1 MSCSRILSFFLS
13 RRHHFLDL
21 RSSMMMASDGT
32 ACTCG
37 YKYRLLDPNNG
48 DKSDGTGMKFSSPTR
63 LVGMDLSFVHLDGAP
78 PPAARQHQR
87 TQQSSVHPN
96 EPRAFGTSLTEAGEE
111 HGHSGFW
118 GRYRYLRAV
127 ESVIEDGSTGA
138 APEDDV
144 CLCPACILRVERAM
158 ISDAERIEQ
167 EILALDDAVREEE
180 FRSESWKRALVQAVM
195 GGTASFED
203 ETRGRNG
210 IYEGASA
217 VELLNQ
223 QENAF
228 RREIAI
234 LRDAVNQQESD
245 IGRLA
250 QLQREQGRA
259 IQNLRQART
268 ALEEE
273 RNNLEIN
280 ARAFDS
286 DHSLLSRELVDVQG
300 KVDRLSSPQI
310 RLLSTMFEL
319 TVDKDRGLRYPLI
332 NDLRLA
338 YRPKGDVQWDEI
350 QGAWSLAAQLLLS
363 VATVF
368 GFQSKNWKVVPLSH
382 CAKLVYTEGGESPDN
397 AGRSTTK
404 TSAARLTAPTT
415 KVTPTTRSMVFNL
428 GHPRTD
434 GSRALM
440 AWNAL
445 LHAVIQHATVQ
456 MHKAVEGGVLESPS
470 VLPSVPYE
478 MSSPGQI
485 GDSSLARINPKDDA
499 AWSTAIHCM
508 SSNLLWLSDC
518 ASIYVHQTTILHAS
532 AAATPALPL
541 DS

>member
-1 MSCSRILSFFLS
+1 MQLFANSFIPFLS
-13 RRHHFLDL
+13 LVHHSFKT
-21 RSSMMMASDGT
+21 MAIDGT

-37 YKYRLLDPNNG
+37 YKYRLLDPEDGDNG
-48 DKSDGTGMKFSSPTR
+48 DGTGTNPSSPAR
-63 LVGMDLSFVHLDGAP
+63 MASMDLSFVHLDGAP
-78 PPAARQHQR
+78 PSTAAAAARYQR
-87 TQQSSVHPN
+87 TPPSSVHRN
-96 EPRAFGTSLTEAGEE
+96 EPRGFGTSLTEAEDE
-111 HGHSGFW
+111 HAHSGFW

-127 ESVIEDGSTGA
+127 ESVIDAGNSSA
-138 APEDDV
+138 APEDEV
-144 CLCPACILRVERAM
+144 CLCPACIVRVERAM
-158 ISDAERIEQ
+158 IADAERMER

-180 FRSESWKRALVQAVM
+180 FRSESWMRALVQAVK
-195 GGTASFED
+195 GGNASIEND
-203 ETRGRNG
+203 ETKERNG
-210 IYEGASA
+210 MYDGTSA
-217 VELLNQ
+217 DELMNQ
-223 QENAF
+223 QEDAF

-234 LRDAVNQQESD
+234 LRDAVNQQEAD

-250 QLQREQGRA
+250 QLQRGQGHA
-259 IQNLRQART
+259 LESLRQART

-286 DHSLLSRELVDVQG
+286 DHSILSRELGDIQG
-300 KVDRLSSPQI
+300 KVDRLASNHI

-368 GFQSKNWKVVPLSH
+368 GFQSKNWKIVPLSH
-382 CAKLVYTEGGESPDN
+382 CAKLIYTEGGDN
-397 AGRSTTK
+397 SDTVAGRSTAK
-404 TSAARLTAPTT
+404 TSAKSTAPTA
-415 KVTPTTRSMVFNL
+415 KVTPKARSMVFNL

-434 GSRALM
+434 GGRALM

-456 MHKAVEGGVLESPS
+456 MHKAVEDGVLESPS

-485 GDSSLARINPKDDA
+485 GDATLARINPKDDA
-499 AWSTAIHCM
+499 AWSKAIHCM
-508 SSNLLWLSDC
+508 SSNLLWLSEC
-518 ASIYVHQTTILHAS
+518 ASIYVHQTTVLQAA
-532 AAATPALPL
+532 AAATSALPR